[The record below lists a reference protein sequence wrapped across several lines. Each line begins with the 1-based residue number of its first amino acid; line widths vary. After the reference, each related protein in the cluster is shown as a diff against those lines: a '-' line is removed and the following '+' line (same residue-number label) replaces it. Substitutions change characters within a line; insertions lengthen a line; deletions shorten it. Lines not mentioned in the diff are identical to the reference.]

1 VDAVWKPLP
10 PIWTSPAV
18 WTDAGEL
25 MLLVF
30 TEHGVPTWEIH
41 SKTTVSPAGNSTI
54 KSGTADTFEAAK
66 AAVLY
71 EAQQLQDSETR

>member
-1 VDAVWKPLP
+1 M
-10 PIWTSPAV
+10 WTSPAV
-18 WTDAGEL
+18 WADAGEL

-41 SKTTVSPAGNSTI
+41 SGTAVGPVGNSTI

-71 EAQQLQDSETR
+71 EAQHLQDSETR